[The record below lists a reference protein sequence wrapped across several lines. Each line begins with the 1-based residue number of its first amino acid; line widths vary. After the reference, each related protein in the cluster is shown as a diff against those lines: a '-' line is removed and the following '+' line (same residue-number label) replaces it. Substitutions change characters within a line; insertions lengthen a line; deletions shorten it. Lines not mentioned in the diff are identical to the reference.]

1 MRSFF
6 QHFALKDTKKRL
18 VRRKKMKVLLN
29 GEWIQLPEHIINVS
43 DVLKHYDIHQRHVV
57 VEINGEI
64 LTKLEH
70 QNTRLADKDRIEIVH
85 FVGGG

>member
-1 MRSFF
+1 
-6 QHFALKDTKKRL
+6 
-18 VRRKKMKVLLN
+18 MKVLLN
-29 GEWIQLPEHIINVS
+29 GELIQLPEHIVNVS
-43 DVLKHYDIHQRHVV
+43 DVLKYYEIHDKVVV

>member
-1 MRSFF
+1 
-6 QHFALKDTKKRL
+6 
-18 VRRKKMKVLLN
+18 MKVLLN
-29 GEWIQLPEHIINVS
+29 GELLQLPEHIVNVS
-43 DVLKHYDIHQRHVV
+43 DVLKHYEIHDKVIV

>member
-1 MRSFF
+1 
-6 QHFALKDTKKRL
+6 
-18 VRRKKMKVLLN
+18 MKVLLN
-29 GEWIQLPEHIINVS
+29 GELLQLPEYIVNVS
-43 DVLKHYDIHQRHVV
+43 DVLKHYEIHDKVIV

>member
-1 MRSFF
+1 
-6 QHFALKDTKKRL
+6 
-18 VRRKKMKVLLN
+18 MKVLLN
-29 GEWIQLPEHIINVS
+29 GELLQLPEHIVNVS
-43 DVLKHYDIHQRHVV
+43 DVLKHYEIHDKVIV
-57 VEINGEI
+57 VEIHGEI

>member
-1 MRSFF
+1 
-6 QHFALKDTKKRL
+6 
-18 VRRKKMKVLLN
+18 MKVLLN
-29 GEWIQLPEHIINVS
+29 GELLQLPEHIVNVS
-43 DVLKHYDIHQRHVV
+43 DVLKHYKIHDKVMV